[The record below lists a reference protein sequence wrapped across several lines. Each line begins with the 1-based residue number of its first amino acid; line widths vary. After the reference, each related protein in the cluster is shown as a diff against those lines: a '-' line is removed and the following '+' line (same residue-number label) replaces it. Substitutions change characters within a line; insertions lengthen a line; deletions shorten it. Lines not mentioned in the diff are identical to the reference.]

1 LLAVTIPIS
10 DQHRD
15 LLDQLARK
23 AGMSV
28 EDFLQKRVEQL
39 LDENKSE
46 FQRAADY
53 VLNKNA
59 ELYRRL
65 A

>member
-1 LLAVTIPIS
+1 MLAS
-10 DQHRD
+10 
-15 LLDQLARK
+15 L
-23 AGMSV
+23 
-28 EDFLQKRVEQL
+28 EDWLNLQ
-39 LDENKSE
+39 KSE
-46 FQRAADY
+46 FVDAADY